1 MQTTVNAVKEVGMT
15 VKTIIGGAPVTQAFA
30 DQIGADGY
38 SADAPGAVKLVKAL
52 VA

>member
-1 MQTTVNAVKEVGMT
+1 MAVTDIFNAVL
-15 VKTIIGGAPVTQAFA
+15 AFA
-30 DQIGADGY
+30 DQIGAHGY